1 MSSPLPFFV
10 HLPLYAATGSLLSEN
25 FNASWFLLD
34 NYMGIGFEDLKS
46 GMAHLD
52 RELQKR
58 SAGTTSFIKEH
69 VGSFIQCYD
78 TLTDIHSHEPFAG
91 GARTYRSTH
100 MYTQATRAHT
110 RTQAHSHAYALTA
123 APEAWVIEMLMPT
136 RTQAFCLATTGTSSN
151 IALLPCV
158 LQP

>member
-91 GARTYRSTH
+91 GVSTYRSTH
-100 MYTQATRAHT
+100 MYAQATHT
-110 RTQAHSHAYALTA
+110 HTPACRLTHMRMHSQLH
-123 APEAWVIEMLMPT
+123 
-136 RTQAFCLATTGTSSN
+136 
-151 IALLPCV
+151 LPHTIKHV
-158 LQP
+158 PMHWS